1 MFFFFLHLW
10 VSGPQD
16 LVDFNFI
23 LAYVQE
29 FIPIEGHLQKRKDE
43 NSVPI
48 TLNLFRFS
56 FFCALEFLQ
65 FVYNVS
71 YYNPLVDINL
81 I

>member
-48 TLNLFRFS
+48 TLTFFALVFSVLWSFFNLFTM
-56 FFCALEFLQ
+56 FLIII
-65 FVYNVS
+65 
-71 YYNPLVDINL
+71 LL
-81 I
+81 LT